1 MLRED
6 LKKALKESMLAH
18 EAEKTSALRLIN
30 ATLKDRDIAARSK
43 GVMDGISEDE
53 ILQMFQ
59 SMVKQRNESIEMY
72 KKGGR
77 EDLAAKEQ
85 AEIEVIQSFMPVQMT
100 EEEIKTVL
108 QSAIEKMGATTMRD
122 MGKVMGTLKGEYAG
136 KMDFSK
142 ASKMLKDLLG

>member
-18 EAEKTSALRLIN
+18 EAEKTAALRLIN

-43 GVMDGISEDE
+43 GAMDGISEDE

>member
-18 EAEKTSALRLIN
+18 EAEKTAALRLIN
-30 ATLKDRDIAARSK
+30 ATLKDKDIAARSK
-43 GVMDGISEDE
+43 GTMDGISDDE

-85 AEIEVIQSFMPVQMT
+85 AEIEIIQSFMPVQMT

>member
-30 ATLKDRDIAARSK
+30 ATLKDKDIAARSK
-43 GVMDGISEDE
+43 GTMDGISDDE

-85 AEIEVIQSFMPVQMT
+85 AEIEIIQSFMPVQMT